1 MRYANEVGLYKKQ
14 MMDYQERKE
23 HYKIVIDFEDH
34 NSSLDDKLK
43 MIEMVNQMKVNHKV
57 AKLWISIDK
66 GNMIDKEIMQKMIER
81 YDGLYEI
88 NVNDCLDQVDSVHDQ
103 IKQLVRQSTLLSFQL
118 VFYGEL
124 YENEQGMDLMK
135 QYNVMIGQKQYLDH
149 LNYQHS
155 WIEKSSYSKEGI

>member
-103 IKQLVRQSTLLSFQL
+103 IK
-118 VFYGEL
+118 
-124 YENEQGMDLMK
+124 
-135 QYNVMIGQKQYLDH
+135 
-149 LNYQHS
+149 
-155 WIEKSSYSKEGI
+155 